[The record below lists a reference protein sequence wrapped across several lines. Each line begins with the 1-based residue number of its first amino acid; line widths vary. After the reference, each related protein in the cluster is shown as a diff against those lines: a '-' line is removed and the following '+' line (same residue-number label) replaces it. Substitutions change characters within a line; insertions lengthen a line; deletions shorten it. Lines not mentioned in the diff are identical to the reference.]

1 MSIEIAN
8 IKKSFGRTQVLNDIS
23 LDIPSGQMVAL
34 LGPSGSGKT
43 TLLRIIAGLEH
54 QTSGHIRFHGTDVSR
69 LHARD
74 RKVGFVFQ
82 HYALFRHM
90 TVFDNIAFGLTV
102 LPRRERPNAAAIK
115 AKVTK
120 LLEMVQLA
128 HLADRYPAQLSGGQK
143 QRVALA
149 RALAVE
155 PQILLLDEPFGAL
168 DAQVRKELRRWLRQL
183 HEELKFTSVF
193 VTHDQEEALAVSD
206 RIAVM
211 NDGVI
216 QQVGSP
222 QYIYQRP
229 ANQFVSTFI
238 GLSNIFSA
246 KLTETEGKTGVDFGH
261 YQAVMDNL
269 DLRLLGIGD
278 QTISQAAG
286 TPVRVAVRPEEFTVH
301 KDGEGIDAVVK
312 SSVFLGISTHYFME
326 TETGQ
331 EVEVIRPSDVG
342 TIIPNG
348 TNVKLRVE
356 TARINVF
363 TEDGSRT
370 LIRQDENSETGGEAL

>member
-1 MSIEIAN
+1 MRLPILRSRLVAPGAERYLTGY
-8 IKKSFGRTQVLNDIS
+8 SFRSDGR
-23 LDIPSGQMVAL
+23 VA
-34 LGPSGSGKT
+34 GAVRFRKT

-183 HEELKFTSVF
+183 HEELKFTSV
-193 VTHDQEEALAVSD
+193 L
-206 RIAVM
+206 
-211 NDGVI
+211 
-216 QQVGSP
+216 
-222 QYIYQRP
+222 
-229 ANQFVSTFI
+229 
-238 GLSNIFSA
+238 
-246 KLTETEGKTGVDFGH
+246 
-261 YQAVMDNL
+261 
-269 DLRLLGIGD
+269 
-278 QTISQAAG
+278 
-286 TPVRVAVRPEEFTVH
+286 
-301 KDGEGIDAVVK
+301 
-312 SSVFLGISTHYFME
+312 
-326 TETGQ
+326 
-331 EVEVIRPSDVG
+331 
-342 TIIPNG
+342 
-348 TNVKLRVE
+348 
-356 TARINVF
+356 
-363 TEDGSRT
+363 
-370 LIRQDENSETGGEAL
+370 